1 MFVAALLLLCVNR
14 VIWFMIETKK
24 KIKTKELTPMEHPQ
38 QSTNRPLCLHMSAH
52 GISRNVQHPFQAL
65 LNHLQLNYY
74 ILSINKNKIKLY
86 CYGNGSTEKEDT

>member
-14 VIWFMIETKK
+14 EWFMIKTKK
-24 KIKTKELTPMEHPQ
+24 KIETKEPTPMEHPQ
-38 QSTNRPLCLHMSAH
+38 QSTNRPLGLRMSAH

-65 LNHLQLNYY
+65 LNHLQLDYY
-74 ILSINKNKIKLY
+74 MLSSNKNKIKLY